1 MTEKKKENI
10 MGGTLEWKGGLALSG
25 AADGGG
31 RLEFDG
37 ARAGLK
43 PTEAL
48 LLGLAGCMSM
58 DVVSILEKKRVKLE
72 SYSARIEGEK
82 SDTFP
87 KYFKRAEL
95 TLTAKGEGLDEAK
108 FSRAVELSKEKYCS
122 VLHSLRQDFTLEVR
136 TVIEG

>member
-1 MTEKKKENI
+1 MTQEKKENT
-10 MGGTLEWKGGLALSG
+10 MGGTLEWKGGLTLSA

-37 ARAGLK
+37 AGAGLK

-58 DVVSILEKKRVKLE
+58 DVVSILEKKRVRLE
-72 SYSARIEGEK
+72 RYTARIEGEK
-82 SDTFP
+82 NDIYP
-87 KYFKRAEL
+87 KYFKKASL
-95 TLTAKGEGLDEAK
+95 ILTARGEGLDETK

-122 VLHSLRQDFTLEVR
+122 VLHSLRRDFELEVK
-136 TVIEG
+136 TVIER